1 MNLLKLLSAA
11 LPKAHEPST
20 DQPLGAESPIA
31 FSGSPPTRKTFLLS
45 PWWVLQIAVT
55 VGLIS
60 FLFSRIGWQPVVEV
74 FSGVIWLWVIASILL
89 TPFAI
94 LLVTVRWKIL
104 LRAQGLSLPA
114 VLLFK
119 RLWVTRFVNNFSPG
133 QIGGD
138 LFRVFGPWEI
148 PLNRT
153 AVGTS
158 VAYDRYTGLIGLLVA
173 IALVGL
179 VEYNLAKELGLEL
192 IPIFAVF
199 GAALLLLAV
208 VTHRPFL
215 WARWLVA
222 RCPVKKARSVAEG
235 VLRSMLLY
243 VDRRGTTLN
252 AIAISVAFRLVIA
265 IGSYFEFLA
274 LGVDISFETV
284 VFISLLVNVISLVP
298 ISINGW
304 GLREGAFVLLYTQ
317 VGVGSAEALSVAL
330 LGRVLGAV
338 MSSGGALFYLTTAQ
352 RGSIRRWFTSKL
364 FPLR

>member
-1 MNLLKLLSAA
+1 MNLWKSLSAA
-11 LPKAHEPST
+11 LPKAREPST
-20 DQPLGAESPIA
+20 DHSLGAESPMA
-31 FSGSPPTRKTFLLS
+31 FSGSPPTRKKFVLS
-45 PWWVLQIAVT
+45 PSRVLQMAVA
-55 VGLIS
+55 VGLVS

-74 FSGVIWLWVIASILL
+74 FSSVVWWWVIARILL
-89 TPFAI
+89 APFS
-94 LLVTVRWKIL
+94 LLLATVRWKIL
-104 LRAQGLSLPA
+104 LGAQGLSLPL

-119 RLWVTRFVNNFSPG
+119 RVWMARFINNFFLG
-133 QIGGD
+133 RTGGD

-148 PLNRT
+148 PLKKT

-158 VAYDRYTGLIGLLVA
+158 VAYDRYIGLIGLLVA
-173 IALVGL
+173 LAVAGL
-179 VEYNLAKELGLEL
+179 VEYNVAKELGLEL
-192 IPIFAVF
+192 LPIFSVF

-208 VTHRPFL
+208 VTHRPIL

-222 RCPVKKARSVAEG
+222 RFPVRKARSVAEG

-252 AIAISVAFRLVIA
+252 AVAISVAFRLVAA
-265 IGSYFEFLA
+265 IGSYFGFLA

-284 VFISLLVNVISLVP
+284 FFISLLVNAISLVP

-304 GLREGAFVLLYTQ
+304 GLREGAFVFLYTQ

-338 MSSGGALFYLTTAQ
+338 ISSSGALLYLT
-352 RGSIRRWFTSKL
+352 RRSE
-364 FPLR
+364 R